1 MRRVYFGVIF
11 LFSCVWATA
20 ALAEKRVALVIGN
33 SKYTTAGALTNPTND
48 ASDMAAALKPLGFEV
63 IEGYDL
69 DKAAFDK
76 KIREFASVL
85 SSAGAG
91 VFFYAGHGLQVSG
104 VNYLV
109 PVDAGLLT
117 ADALDFEM
125 VRLDTVQRVME
136 RSTKTNIL
144 FLDACRNNPL
154 ARNLARALG
163 TRSAEIG
170 RGLAPAESGI
180 GTLISFSTQPG
191 NVALE
196 GPGRNSPY
204 TGPLVKNIATAA
216 EDILT
221 TLTTVRKE
229 VLAATD
235 NKQVPWENHALLSRF
250 YFKSVDGGSNPPDS
264 DGKLPKTSGQYASD
278 RTGPIPASKKDDRP
292 PPAIDEAGGRAA
304 QKLVERII
312 SDAREVGW
320 QQVFNRIN
328 TENRRYKHGNQKWGI
343 YAFVIGADGVR
354 MAQGDGHQEI
364 VGRNIRGTQ
373 AGDAILACTKS
384 EFPKGCW
391 TRYEWY
397 NQTSQRFE
405 PKISRIEQVDNYF
418 VGAGVYIPNI
428 DLKSLPLIADANDQV
443 AKEAVSGIK
452 TILEKSPNRI
462 DVSYK
467 DGREHIFEALASLKK
482 QKSPGV
488 AVVRLG
494 VLKKA
499 MNDSIPEIMGVKLC
513 YHTVIPAKE
522 DFYLVADRNVA
533 TLADLK
539 DRSVFAGA
547 SNSFVRVIIES
558 ILAAG
563 DVQKVTFVEGT
574 DKEALDQL
582 QAGEISAIA
591 ILSKEVP
598 HKIAT
603 DTRFHFLNL
612 STNNI
617 DYTVKNIP
625 VGHDSIQTIT
635 DALVLIS
642 LNEDGVSNVELTSFL
657 TTLFPIVADEESNE
671 KLPDALVGINLREK
685 LAGNWLG
692 RCKPSGQWIS
702 KNYGAE

>member
-109 PVDAGLLT
+109 PVDAQLLA

-154 ARNLARALG
+154 ARNLASALG

-204 TGPLVKNIATAA
+204 TGPLVKHISTAA

-250 YFKSVDGGSNPPDS
+250 YFKPVDGRGNQPDS
-264 DGKLPKTSGQYASD
+264 GGNLQVTSGQYASYPA
-278 RTGPIPASKKDDRP
+278 GPIPASKKDDRP
-292 PPAIDEAGGRAA
+292 PSYIDEAGGRAA
-304 QKLVERII
+304 QQLVKRII

-328 TENRRYKHGNQKWGI
+328 TDNRRYKSGNQKWGI
-343 YAFVIGADGVR
+343 YAFVIRADGVR
-354 MAQGDGHQEI
+354 MAQGNGPPGI
-364 VGRNIRGTQ
+364 VGITIPRDV
-373 AGDAILACTKS
+373 GDAILACTKS

-391 TRYEWY
+391 TRYDWY
-397 NQTSQRFE
+397 NQISQRQD
-405 PKISRIEQVDNYF
+405 PKISWIEQVDNYF
-418 VGAGVYIPNI
+418 VGAGVYIPNK
-428 DLKSLPLIADANDQV
+428 DLKSLPLIADVNDQA

-467 DGREHIFEALASLKK
+467 DGRDTISEALVTLKR
-482 QKSPGV
+482 QKPPGV

-494 VLKKA
+494 VLNIAIK
-499 MNDSIPEIMGVKLC
+499 NRTPDFMGVKLC
-513 YHTVIPAKE
+513 YHIVIPAKE
-522 DFYLVADRNVA
+522 DFYLIAGPDVT

-539 DRSVFAGA
+539 DRSVFAGP
-547 SNSFVRVIIES
+547 SNSFVRGIMES
-558 ILAAG
+558 LLVTEN
-563 DVQKVTFVEGT
+563 VQNVTFVEGT
-574 DKEALDQL
+574 DKEALDKL

-598 HKIAT
+598 HKIAA
-603 DTRFHFLNL
+603 DTRFHFLTL

-617 DYTVKNIP
+617 GYPVKNIP
-625 VGHDSIQTIT
+625 VGHTSIQAIT

-642 LNEDGVSNVELTSFL
+642 LNEDGAGNDELNSFL
-657 TTLFPIVADEESNE
+657 TTFFPIVADEESNE
-671 KLPDALVGINLREK
+671 RLPDALVGINLREK
-685 LAGNWLG
+685 LAGKWLG
-692 RCKPSGQWIS
+692 RCKPSEQWIS